1 MKTLLT
7 IFIFCFMF
15 SGFLTAQT
23 VSGNFSQLPNQ
34 EIRLEGFNG
43 LKTYPIS
50 TSTIDEKGN
59 FNLIY
64 SKADYGV
71 GYLMSAD
78 EKPLFVILS
87 GEDIEIIGE
96 ALSYTETIKITKGQE
111 NKWFEQYAKEHPL
124 REQALSAWVYLE
136 KIYTQDALF
145 AVQEHPIKNIQ
156 TEKLRIKT
164 EDSAFLAKLPK
175 ESYVSWFLPARKLVS
190 SVSTVAQYRPE
201 EIPSS
206 IAAFRA
212 LDYTDQRIYKS
223 GLFKDAIESH
233 FWLLENSGK
242 SLDSVFIEMQHS
254 IDAMM
259 INLVKDEQKLNEVT
273 DFLFDLLER
282 HSLFQAS
289 EYLAIKVLNETS
301 CTINSDLAKQLES
314 YRAMKKGNT
323 APDIIF
329 KGDNYAPG
337 YDQNNA
343 PNKLSDLKNNYTVVV
358 FGASWCQKC
367 TEELPEIAKHYS
379 KWKAQ
384 GVEVVFVSLDENKEI
399 FKNFTSI
406 FPFISFCDYQK
417 WNSTAVKDY
426 YVFGTPTMYLLDY
439 KRKILLRPNSVS
451 QMDAWV
457 DWNLVQGHK

>member
-136 KIYTQDALF
+136 KIYIQDALF
-145 AVQEHPIKNIQ
+145 AVQEQPIKNIQ
-156 TEKLRIKT
+156 AEKLRIKT

-457 DWNLVQGHK
+457 DWNLVQGDK